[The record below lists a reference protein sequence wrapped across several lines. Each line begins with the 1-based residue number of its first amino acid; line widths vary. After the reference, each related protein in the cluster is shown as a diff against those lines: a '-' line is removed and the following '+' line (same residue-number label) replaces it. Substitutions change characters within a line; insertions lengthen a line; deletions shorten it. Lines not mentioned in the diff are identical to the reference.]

1 MTFQYTHMIYRF
13 PSLFSPGIPSF
24 FIEMLPH
31 CRVDVVELEA
41 AVVEASKDVGFQKD
55 PRISIT
61 VQDGA
66 MFAQDAI
73 TSHVAYDA
81 VIIDAYDADG
91 NVPKTFSSDGP
102 FLEAGSRRFGVPHS

>member
-1 MTFQYTHMIYRF
+1 M
-13 PSLFSPGIPSF
+13 
-24 FIEMLPH
+24 
-31 CRVDVVELEA
+31 DVVELEA

-61 VQDGA
+61 IQDGA
-66 MFAQDAI
+66 MFAQDVCS